1 MKNRFGPDGLTYP
14 AKVNTNIG
22 DIKIYEGDTIDGKQQ
37 QHKINNR
44 DNITKKMLKNSYE
57 DLMNE
62 DS

>member
-1 MKNRFGPDGLTYP
+1 MEHDPRLIIFIFTPVICGL
-14 AKVNTNIG
+14 ALL
-22 DIKIYEGDTIDGKQQ
+22 TIIRKQ

-44 DNITKKMLKNSYE
+44 DNVARKMLKNSYE